1 MQYSDMPMY
10 RGKFCMK
17 FTIFAIWHIREMFSP
32 KQHKARFE
40 QDLEISTVKSLI
52 LNEIGKSLPT
62 HFSQYTYN
70 GNCCIVS
77 KPTSDAHC

>member
-17 FTIFAIWHIREMFSP
+17 FTIKQFLQIHEMFSP
-32 KQHKARFE
+32 KRHKARFE

-52 LNEIGKSLPT
+52 LNEIAKVSSHT
-62 HFSQYTYN
+62 FFSVYIQW
-70 GNCCIVS
+70 
-77 KPTSDAHC
+77 